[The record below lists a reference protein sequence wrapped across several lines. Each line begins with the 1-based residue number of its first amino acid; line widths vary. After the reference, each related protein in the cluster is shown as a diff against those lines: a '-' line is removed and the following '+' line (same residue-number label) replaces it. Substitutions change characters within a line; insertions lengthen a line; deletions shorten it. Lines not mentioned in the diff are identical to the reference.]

1 MPWHPLPTPDG
12 SGAGEPEPVRASLD
26 RIARR
31 LGVGR
36 AATLPA
42 VFDRWAALVG
52 EGVAERTRPRAL
64 RGTTLV
70 VAVDDP
76 TWASQLK
83 WLEADL
89 VRRIGEELGPGVVTS
104 LDLVV
109 RPVDPVPDDA
119 PERPQRPHR
128 GR

>member
-12 SGAGEPEPVRASLD
+12 AGSGDPEPVRASLD

-42 VFDRWAALVG
+42 VFDRWAELVG
-52 EGVAERTRPRAL
+52 EGVATRARPHAL

-76 TWASQLK
+76 TWASQLR

-89 VRRIGEELGPGVVTS
+89 LGRIAEDLGPGAITA

-109 RPVDPVPDDA
+109 RPSSP
-119 PERPQRPHR
+119 
-128 GR
+128 